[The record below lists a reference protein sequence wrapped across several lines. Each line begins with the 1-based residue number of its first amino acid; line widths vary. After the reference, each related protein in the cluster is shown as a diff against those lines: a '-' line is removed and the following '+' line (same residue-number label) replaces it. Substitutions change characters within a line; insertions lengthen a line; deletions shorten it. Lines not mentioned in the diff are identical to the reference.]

1 MHAHRNERREI
12 EEERERCCC
21 AGLAWIFQFSCSK
34 HRSHSTPVR
43 ITAFG
48 QPFCTLLFPS
58 SSHCFI
64 IIPFAAV
71 ISRGCSPW
79 CSCPPPQG
87 MPVLGWRVW
96 FRGMKPPPAILTDLW
111 CSVLPSLIR
120 DPSFKVQKPF
130 PVQLPGC
137 NPTQWVW
144 SQNHG
149 MALGWKGWPHAGT
162 CLSASL
168 LLEWCKEAIRA
179 G

>member
-1 MHAHRNERREI
+1 MHVHKNERREI

-21 AGLAWIFQFSCSK
+21 AGLTWIFQFSCSK

-64 IIPFAAV
+64 VIPFAAV

-79 CSCPPPQG
+79 CSRPPPQG

-96 FRGMKPPPAILTDLW
+96 FRGMKRPPP
-111 CSVLPSLIR
+111 SSQPSGA
-120 DPSFKVQKPF
+120 V
-130 PVQLPGC
+130 C
-137 NPTQWVW
+137 
-144 SQNHG
+144 
-149 MALGWKGWPHAGT
+149 
-162 CLSASL
+162 SL
-168 LLEWCKEAIRA
+168 LLLGIPVLRFRNLSQCSSQAATPPNGSGHRIMEWLWGGRDGHMLAPVSVPLCCWSGAKKL
-179 G
+179 